1 METKTNYTIV
11 GVVVLILLVGLITTM
26 LWLSIG
32 FNQKKYTTY
41 TVYMHEAAS
50 GLTQDASVK
59 YNGVQ
64 VGYVKEIRLN
74 QNDPRQVEILLDIE
88 EGTPVTTST
97 FATLNSQGITGVT
110 YIGLS
115 ASTSNLTPIRKMP
128 GEPYPVIP
136 SKPSVFNQLDSILKK
151 VSEDMG
157 IVTTEAQRIFN
168 EENAKHIKHI
178 LSNIDSFSK
187 DIANNG
193 KNVNVFMD
201 NLAKT
206 SRDFPHVLEELKV
219 GISKFNLMAES
230 LSKAGNS
237 VSNTMK
243 SGKNTLDKISQESL
257 PPATILLRRLNVI
270 SANLEKV
277 SSEMRQNPAVV
288 IRGSKPPHPG
298 PGE

>member
-1 METKTNYTIV
+1 MEAKTNYTIV

-50 GLTQDASVK
+50 GLTQDAPVK

-97 FATLNSQGITGVT
+97 FATLNSQGITGVS

-115 ASTSNLTPIRKMP
+115 ASTSNLTPITKMP

-136 SKPSVFNQLDSILKK
+136 
-151 VSEDMG
+151 
-157 IVTTEAQRIFN
+157 
-168 EENAKHIKHI
+168 
-178 LSNIDSFSK
+178 
-187 DIANNG
+187 
-193 KNVNVFMD
+193 
-201 NLAKT
+201 
-206 SRDFPHVLEELKV
+206 
-219 GISKFNLMAES
+219 
-230 LSKAGNS
+230 
-237 VSNTMK
+237 
-243 SGKNTLDKISQESL
+243 
-257 PPATILLRRLNVI
+257 
-270 SANLEKV
+270 
-277 SSEMRQNPAVV
+277 
-288 IRGSKPPHPG
+288 
-298 PGE
+298 

>member
-1 METKTNYTIV
+1 MKTNYTIV
-11 GVVVLILLVGLITTM
+11 GVVVLILLVGLIITM

-32 FNQKKYTTY
+32 FNQKKFTTY

-50 GLTQDASVK
+50 GLTQDAPVK
-59 YNGVQ
+59 FNGVQ
-64 VGYVKEIRLN
+64 VGNVKEIKLN
-74 QNDPRQVEILLDIE
+74 QNDPRQVEILLSIE

-115 ASTSNLTPIRKMP
+115 ASTSNLTPLKKMP

-136 SKPSVFNQLDSILKK
+136 SKPSVFNQLDGILKK

-168 EENAKHIKHI
+168 EENAKHIKQI
-178 LSNIDSFSK
+178 LANIDTFSK
-187 DIANNG
+187 DVASNG
-193 KNVNVFMD
+193 KNVNVFMS

-206 SRDFPHVLEELKV
+206 SRDFPVMLEELRV

-230 LSKAGNS
+230 LSVAGNS
-237 VSNTMK
+237 VSKTMI
-243 SGKNTLDKISQESL
+243 SGRNTLDKISQESL
-257 PPATILLRRLNVI
+257 PPATILLRRLNAI

-288 IRGSKPPHPG
+288 IRGSKPPKPG